1 MKMDNKAEIL
11 GCNIDIINSQQ
22 ALEKIHEI
30 ILSQKGG
37 QVITLNAEIAYQ
49 AQKDEN
55 LRIVINGADLVTPDG
70 IGIIWGGRQLGY
82 DFPERV
88 TGIDLMASLCRK
100 AADMGWKV
108 YLFGAAP
115 GVAEAAAESLVKQYP
130 GLVVVGCR
138 DGYFKDDESAGIARE
153 IASLQPDILFV
164 ALGAPKQEYWIKEQQ
179 EAMKIPLCIG
189 VGGSFDVIA
198 GVKNRAPEWAIR
210 LNLEWLYR
218 LLAEPSRWK
227 RQLALP
233 RYILAIKKAKWK
245 KIKRGYYNRFR

>member
-1 MKMDNKAEIL
+1 MDKKAGIL
-11 GCNIDIINSQQ
+11 GCNIDIISCQQ
-22 ALEKIHEI
+22 ALEKINEI

-49 AQKDEN
+49 AQNDEN
-55 LRIVINGADLVTPDG
+55 LRNIINGADLVTPDG
-70 IGIIWGGRQLGY
+70 IGIIWGGHQLGY

-100 AADMGWKV
+100 AANMGWKV
-108 YLFGAAP
+108 FLFGAAP

-138 DGYFKDDESAGIARE
+138 HGYFRDDESAGIARE
-153 IASLQPDILFV
+153 VASLQPDILFV

-179 EAMKIPLCIG
+179 ETMKIPLCIG

-198 GVKNRAPEWAIR
+198 GVKNRAPGWAIR

-233 RYILAIKKAKWK
+233 RYVLAIKKAKWNK
-245 KIKRGYYNRFR
+245 